1 MGFFRNLLDSFE
13 TMHALEAQR
22 IKDANERRVQEQCDW
37 VDRAIIRRQ
46 LPVALEKLPAW
57 QNVCHES
64 VTIEETDMYG
74 SFVYRVAKRDIE
86 KHMSIAV
93 CVEITDVLNS
103 ILRQIRF
110 DAYELVNFAYQE
122 AVYHVQSALSVL
134 SVRAD
139 WDSPSVQAEIQAQ
152 RSNAFS
158 KYSLSYRAHA
168 PFLVLL
174 QVTGIEDAGNYLMLS
189 VKIADDTEYYRW
201 QPQALP
207 FC

>member
-1 MGFFRNLLDSFE
+1 MGFFRNLLDGFN
-13 TMHALEAQR
+13 TMHALEAQK
-22 IKDANERRVQEQCDW
+22 IADANERRAQER
-37 VDRAIIRRQ
+37 VEFIDRAIIRRQ
-46 LPVALEKLPAW
+46 LPVALEKLPTW
-57 QNVCHES
+57 QNVSHEA
-64 VTIEETDMYG
+64 VTLDDTDTYG
-74 SFVYRVAKRDIE
+74 CFVYRVAKRDIE

-93 CVEITDVLNS
+93 CVEITDALNS

-139 WDSPSVQAEIQAQ
+139 WDTPSVQAELQAR

-158 KYSLSYRAHA
+158 QYSLSYRAQA

-174 QVTGIEDAGNYLMLS
+174 QASGIEDVGDYLMIA
-189 VKIADDTEYYRW
+189 VKIADESEYYRW